1 VRCFLMNVASQP
13 SAAYARKARSSV
25 HDRLSEPPR
34 RRPPGA
40 YRVASSWKA
49 SPNSIEA
56 HRFMAERAQACDVV
70 EIGGASHAVGV
81 SHPEEV
87 ADVILRAIKAV
98 E

>member
-1 VRCFLMNVASQP
+1 MRYFLMNVASQP
-13 SAAYARKARSSV
+13 SAAQVRKTRSSV

-34 RRPPGA
+34 RRPLSA
-40 YRVASSWKA
+40 SRVASSGKA

-56 HRFMAERAQACDVV
+56 HRFMAERAQAREVV
-70 EIGGASHAVGV
+70 EIEGTSHAVGV
-81 SHPEEV
+81 LHPEEV

>member
-1 VRCFLMNVASQP
+1 MRCFLMNVASQP
-13 SAAYARKARSSV
+13 SAVHLRKTRSSV

-34 RRPPGA
+34 QRPLSA
-40 YRVASSWKA
+40 YRVAASWKA

-56 HRFMAERAQACDVV
+56 HRFIAERAEARQVV
-70 EIGGASHAVGV
+70 EIECASHAMGI